1 MDNQSRRNFVK
12 KISLLGGGLA
22 MGAHY
27 SVFGGI
33 NATKSNHP
41 VYAFTKC
48 LQFMPVDQAAEVL
61 ARNGFNGAD
70 LTVRAGG
77 IISPENVKKELPKAF
92 DTFRKAGIDV
102 DMIVTDIND
111 PDHPDLKPVLHTM
124 AAIGIRH
131 YRMGYMDYDNKKTMP
146 ENLVAHKRSFEKL
159 EKLNRAIGVTGN
171 YQNHSGTK
179 VGGPVWDLYELLKD
193 CDPKYLGVQYDIRHA
208 TVEGGTSWP
217 VGMKL
222 LAPWIQTSAIKDFIW
237 EKAED
242 GKWEIKNV
250 PLGEGMV
257 DFEKYFAM
265 YKALKIKGPFTIHY
279 EYDLGGAEHG
289 KKETSMPQTT
299 IESFMKKDL
308 SFLMNKLEEYDL

>member
-1 MDNQSRRNFVK
+1 MDDQSRRNFVK
-12 KISLLGGGLA
+12 KISLLGGALA
-22 MGAHY
+22 LGAHH
-27 SVFGGI
+27 SVFGS
-33 NATKSNHP
+33 NLSAKANHP

-48 LQFMPVDQAAEVL
+48 LQFLPIEQVAEVL
-61 ARNGFNGAD
+61 AKNGFNGAD

-77 IISPENVKKELPKAF
+77 IISPENVKRELPKAF
-92 DTFRKAGIDV
+92 DILRKAGIESN
-102 DMIVTDIND
+102 MIVTDIND
-111 PDHPDLKPVLHTM
+111 PYHPDLKPVLRTM

-131 YRMGYMDYDNKKTMP
+131 YRMGYLDYDKAKTMP
-146 ENLVAHKRSFEKL
+146 ENLDEHKRTFGKL

-217 VGMKL
+217 TGMKL

-237 EKAED
+237 EKQEN
-242 GKWEIKNV
+242 GKWKIKNV

-257 DFEKYFAM
+257 DFEKYFEL
-265 YKALKIKGPFTIHY
+265 YKALKIKGPVTIHY
-279 EYDLGGAEHG
+279 EYNLGGAEHG
-289 KKETSMPQTT
+289 KKEISMTQEN

-308 SFLMNKLEEYDL
+308 LFLRNKMEEYNL